1 MTTTDLEQAYAK
13 LREIKIKL
21 SSLKIDF
28 ETDSDEDLSSDDVS
42 EMFNQAEENVND
54 VMSVIEHKL

>member
-1 MTTTDLEQAYAK
+1 MTTTDLEQAYVK

-28 ETDSDEDLSSDDVS
+28 ETDSDKDLCSDDVS
-42 EMFNQAEENVND
+42 ESFNQAEENVND
-54 VMSVIEHKL
+54 IMEIIKNKL

>member
-21 SSLKIDF
+21 FSLKIDF
-28 ETDSDEDLSSDDVS
+28 ETDSDDDLSSDDVS